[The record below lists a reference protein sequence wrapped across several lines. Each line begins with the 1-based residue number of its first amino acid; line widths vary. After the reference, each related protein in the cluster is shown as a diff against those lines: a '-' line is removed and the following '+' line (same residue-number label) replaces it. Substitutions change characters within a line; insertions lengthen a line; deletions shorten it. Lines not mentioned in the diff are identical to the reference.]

1 MDDWASTQAFAC
13 LRETEIQNSDS
24 IWPQLSKLEHMP
36 GHTVCYP
43 IVSACTNT
51 VTLPTAHLGD
61 YESFKTNLQTA
72 IKYGGSFDRLL
83 LVNSTLF

>member
-1 MDDWASTQAFAC
+1 MPMVMQWMTGQAHRHLLVSERQKFRIAIVFDHNC
-13 LRETEIQNSDS
+13 
-24 IWPQLSKLEHMP
+24 LEHMP

-61 YESFKTNLQTA
+61 YKSFKTNLQTA
-72 IKYGGSFDRLL
+72 IKYDASFDRL
-83 LVNSTLF
+83 

>member
-1 MDDWASTQAFAC
+1 
-13 LRETEIQNSDS
+13 
-24 IWPQLSKLEHMP
+24 MP